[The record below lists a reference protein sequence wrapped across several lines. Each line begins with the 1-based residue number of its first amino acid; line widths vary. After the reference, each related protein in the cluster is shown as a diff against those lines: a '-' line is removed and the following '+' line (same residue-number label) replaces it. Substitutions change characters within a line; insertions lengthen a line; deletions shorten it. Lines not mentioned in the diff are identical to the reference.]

1 MKKIH
6 LFLAFMLIILN
17 VACQSPR
24 PDKQVID
31 SKRYPDAKPDSYW
44 KKKLSP
50 EAYNILV
57 NRGTEPPFKN
67 PYWNNHQKGV
77 YVSAATGKP
86 LFTSDDKFESG
97 TGWPSFTKPINDKD
111 ISIVKDTSFGLVR
124 DEVVESSTG
133 LHLGHLFD
141 DGPAPTFKRF
151 CMDSYAFKFI
161 PAEKK
166 RNTHINRDTI
176 K

>member
-1 MKKIH
+1 
-6 LFLAFMLIILN
+6 LN
-17 VACQSPR
+17 AACQSPQ
-24 PDKQVID
+24 PNKQVVD
-31 SKRYPDAKPDSYW
+31 SKKYPDAKPDNYW

-111 ISIVKDTSFGLVR
+111 ISIVKDTSFGMVR

-133 LHLGHLFD
+133 LHLGHLFA

-151 CMDSYAFKFI
+151 AWIHMHSNSFRL
-161 PAEKK
+161 KK
-166 RNTHINRDTI
+166 NRVLT
-176 K
+176 